1 MFLSKG
7 VLVVCRRFFMSAPS
21 TLIQKRHKALVI
33 DGKAIASKILDDG
46 KVRKDIDRL
55 SNAGIVPKIV
65 AVLIGD
71 VPESKIYVE
80 RKRIAS
86 SKIGVDCQVSHVP
99 ADISQDNLVRVYK
112 PKSCACFSFM
122 KIRQCV
128 FN

>member
-7 VLVVCRRFFMSAPS
+7 VLVVCRCFFTSAPL
-21 TLIQKRHKALVI
+21 LIQKRHKALVI
-33 DGKAIASKILDDG
+33 DGKAVASKILDDI
-46 KVRKDIDRL
+46 KVRKKIDSL
-55 SNAGIVPKIV
+55 SNVCVVPKIV
-65 AVLIGD
+65 AVLVGD

-80 RKRIAS
+80 RKRIAA